1 MKLLVGNDDGIFA
14 PGVRVLANTLAAD
27 HDVTVVCPDRERS
40 ATGHGL
46 TIHQPIRAEQV
57 TSIFTDQVQA
67 WACSG
72 TPSDCIKL
80 ALGALLDSPP
90 DFVLSGINQGPNLG
104 TDVLYS
110 GTVSAA
116 MEGVIEGITSIAF
129 SYASFTNSQFQ
140 PAADFA
146 QGFLHHLIENP
157 LSQPMLL
164 NVNVPDLPIDQ
175 IKGVAITRQGIRRY
189 HDIFEKR
196 IDPRG
201 KTYYWL
207 AGEVMEDLEDEWA
220 ADTQILTDV
229 QAMRQNLITIT
240 PLQYN
245 LTPTSLLNPL
255 TDWLTPLSQ
264 RQSVI

>member
-1 MKLLVGNDDGIFA
+1 MKILVGNDDGIFA
-14 PGVRVLANTLAAD
+14 PGVRALANTLAAD

-57 TSIFTDQVQA
+57 QSMFVDQVQA

-80 ALGALLDSPP
+80 ALGALLESPP

-129 SYASFTNSQFQ
+129 SYASFTDSHFQ

-146 QGFLHHLIENP
+146 KEFLQHLIDHP
-157 LSQPMLL
+157 LPEARLL
-164 NVNVPDLPIDQ
+164 NVNVPALPADQ
-175 IKGVAITRQGIRRY
+175 IQGVALTRQGIRRY
-189 HDIFEKR
+189 HDLFEKR
-196 IDPRG
+196 VDPRG

-207 AGEVMEDLEDEWA
+207 AGEVMEDLED
-220 ADTQILTDV
+220 DQTTNVHVLTDV

-245 LTPTSLLNPL
+245 LTATHE
-255 TDWLTPLSQ
+255 LTPLTAWISPLQ
-264 RQSVI
+264 QHKFVI